1 MDIQNSYYLLLLFKI
16 IRIRTGRKIKAVVL
30 RQNISPTHF

>member
-16 IRIRTGRKIKAVVL
+16 ISIKTGRKIKAVVF
-30 RQNISPTHF
+30 RQNIYPTHF